1 MPERRIKGMDG
12 RSEKATLHDA
22 LFRPRSIGLVGL
34 SSDRRRPTGRV
45 LDILCRGGYGGR
57 IYVVNPRHD
66 EVQEARAYPSLGDL
80 PEAPEHVYV
89 LLGTRLAEQAVR
101 DCAAIGVRVVTVL
114 ADGFAETGPEG
125 AARQR
130 AMVETARAAGMRLLG
145 PNSMGLADH
154 HGGAWITVNAI
165 YGEPDQL
172 AGRAVLI
179 SQSGSMMGGLISR
192 ARSLGLGFAKSIAV
206 GNEAD
211 LSVGE
216 IGLLCI
222 DDPNVDVFLLFL
234 ETIREAGPLAAFATA
249 AQAAGKP
256 VIAYKMGRSKVGQQ
270 LAVAHTGA
278 VLGDDAV
285 VDAYLRDVGI
295 ARVHTLDGL
304 VEAATLFAGRRPL
317 GKTDPA
323 VGVLTTTGG
332 GGAAVCDRLA
342 LAGAR
347 IEPAGEAT
355 LAAIRATGLNVVRA
369 PMTDLTL

>member
-66 EVQEARAYPSLGDL
+66 EVQAARAYPSLGDL

-179 SQSGSMMGGLISR
+179 SQSGSVMGGLISR
-192 ARSLGLGFAKSIAV
+192 GRRLGLGFAKSIAV
-206 GNEAD
+206 GHAAD
-211 LSVGE
+211 
-216 IGLLCI
+216 
-222 DDPNVDVFLLFL
+222 
-234 ETIREAGPLAAFATA
+234 RRAGA
-249 AQAAGKP
+249 
-256 VIAYKMGRSKVGQQ
+256 S
-270 LAVAHTGA
+270 
-278 VLGDDAV
+278 
-285 VDAYLRDVGI
+285 
-295 ARVHTLDGL
+295 
-304 VEAATLFAGRRPL
+304 RPL
-317 GKTDPA
+317 LTHDPPGA
-323 VGVLTTTGG
+323 GVWVAGCCKGPARTGTTRDSGRWRG
-332 GGAAVCDRLA
+332 WR
-342 LAGAR
+342 R
-347 IEPAGEAT
+347 
-355 LAAIRATGLNVVRA
+355 
-369 PMTDLTL
+369 